1 MGDDLAVVLA
11 LLHGSDK
18 RWRTLRAA
26 GEEWVDDERSKEAFL
41 RSVPPG
47 SVVSSR
53 GTPGPADRDPTWKL
67 WVRQPGQS
75 RVDFGMAHRQ
85 RVLVIANGHRVCS
98 SRPQGG
104 YGVSDRGDYHSSLG
118 PAAPLVR
125 PFALP
130 TVLDLETEGPAE
142 FLGRPVLTVRG
153 RPRPDSD
160 IRTRGLT
167 LGADELR
174 FAVDAERGVLLWLE
188 SRYEG
193 LPFRRLAMTDV
204 AFDEDL
210 DDQLFAFPDDV
221 TDDEHLPVAP
231 EPRRP
236 APPGR
241 LHPGP
246 PDVVLGQPVPTVVVV
261 ARTPSLVVA
270 VDRVVAY
277 PDGFELGVTAR
288 TRDDPVGGSFDTGRR
303 RSWSG
308 TEAFPGQSLRVQ
320 LESGLVVVPV
330 SGSGTQVRYDQR
342 YWVAPLPRPEPVVLV
357 VEWPARDLP
366 ETRATLDGAAIVD
379 AASRAEA
386 LWP

>member
-1 MGDDLAVVLA
+1 MADDLAVVLA

-41 RSVPPG
+41 RSVRPG
-47 SVVSSR
+47 SIVTSR
-53 GTPGPADRDPTWKL
+53 GRPGPADRDPTWKL
-67 WVRQPGQS
+67 WVRQPGRS

-85 RVLVIANGHRVCS
+85 RVLVIANGHRMCS
-98 SRPQGG
+98 SGPLG
-104 YGVSDRGDYHSSLG
+104 YRVSDRGDYDSSLG

-130 TVLDLETEGPAE
+130 TALDLEMEEPAE
-142 FLGRPVLTVRG
+142 VLGRPVLVVRG
-153 RPRPDSD
+153 RPRPESEVSS
-160 IRTRGLT
+160 RGLT

-174 FAVDAERGVLLWLE
+174 LAVDAERGVLMWLE

-210 DDQLFAFPDDV
+210 DDELFAFPDDV
-221 TDDEHLPVAP
+221 TEDEDLPVPP
-231 EPRRP
+231 EPSRP
-236 APPGR
+236 TPPGR

-246 PDVVLGQPVPTVVVV
+246 PDLVLGQPVPTVIVV

-270 VDRVVAY
+270 VDRLVAY

-288 TRDDPVGGSFDTGRR
+288 TRDEPVHGSFDTGRR

-308 TEAFPGQSLRVQ
+308 TEAFPGESLRVR
-320 LESGLVVVPV
+320 LDGGLVVVPV
-330 SGSGTQVRYDQR
+330 SGSGTQVRFDQR
-342 YWVAPLPRPEPVVLV
+342 YWVAPLPRPEPVPLV